1 MSGAAAAVAAPDAG
15 AELVSCC
22 VAETSP
28 ARRRILTGRPLG
40 QGVHQPDRAW
50 VLVGREPIADDFFSS
65 SGSVLWPGLRAT
77 AAPTSSPNSGC
88 LIPTTADAEEFD
100 SAFAAIDERE
110 ALIALLQ
117 LSALRAGSRREP
129 AVGSARPRR
138 GCRGP
143 CGAAGRT
150 RCGRRRC

>member
-50 VLVGREPIADDFFSS
+50 VLVGREPIAD
-65 SGSVLWPGLRAT
+65 
-77 AAPTSSPNSGC
+77 
-88 LIPTTADAEEFD
+88 E
-100 SAFAAIDERE
+100 
-110 ALIALLQ
+110 LLQ
-117 LSALRAGSRREP
+117 LIGIGLVARLEGDRGADFLAELRVLDPDDG
-129 AVGSARPRR
+129 GR
-138 GCRGP
+138 GGVRF
-143 CGAAGRT
+143 RV
-150 RCGRRRC
+150 RCHR